1 MSAVFQKY
9 CYFSLKIP
17 CFNVYENGAQYIP
30 KPNGNVKPN
39 SPSM

>member
-1 MSAVFQKY
+1 VLFFKNIALLV
-9 CYFSLKIP
+9 LKIP
-17 CFNVYENGAQYIP
+17 CFNVYENGAQYIR